1 MPRYKATIEFVSSTR
16 AIIELTDDCGEWS
29 GAQRI
34 DVRQGGR
41 DALYEAGYI
50 YASASAA
57 CKGGILEAYSKIAT
71 NNPEHSS

>member
-1 MPRYKATIEFVSSTR
+1 MPRFYATIEFVSSTR
-16 AIIELTDDCGEWS
+16 AIIELTDDRGQWC

-41 DALYEAGYI
+41 DALYEAGYT

-57 CKGGILEAYSKIAT
+57 CKGGMLDKYSTIAT
-71 NNPEHSS
+71 TKPEHAS